1 MRGMCTEYFWGL
13 LRWQNRCNP
22 NGIVKAEIVEN
33 KETTLQEIVSGLRKR
48 PSQSQSFP
56 VMSLVPVVLR
66 ENSPNWLSNGIQ
78 EQWLLPS
85 FLLDAIR

>member
-1 MRGMCTEYFWGL
+1 MQPKWHRESRACGK
-13 LRWQNRCNP
+13 Q
-22 NGIVKAEIVEN
+22 
-33 KETTLQEIVSGLRKR
+33 TLQELISGLRKR

-56 VMSLVPVVLR
+56 VVSLVPVVLR